1 MKKAMSVSTWAR
13 SMGFALMFAASSG
26 AVLSQGILYVNPQ
39 PQPYYS
45 MGGTPFDFYI
55 DINGD
60 GTNDFILRS
69 QDSGTSV
76 NNAVLIPQADCMIV
90 AMGGYVGDMTNG
102 DVVGSSL
109 NPIYQWTNT
118 KTTIGTLAILLD
130 QQFSENGNFAGQT
143 NGYIGFDL
151 VKNGL
156 NYYGWM
162 YVSSPDQDG
171 LAGDAGI
178 YGTITEWAY
187 ESSPNTPITVGA
199 VPEPSTWALLA
210 VGATFLFCRRKVIP

>member
-1 MKKAMSVSTWAR
+1 VKKTLSVSTWAR
-13 SMGFALMFAASSG
+13 SIGFALMLTMNGSVFG
-26 AVLSQGILYVNPQ
+26 QGVIYVAPN

-45 MGGTPFDFYI
+45 LGYPGTFDFDI

-69 QDSGTSV
+69 NEPGSGI
-76 NNAVLIPQADCMIV
+76 NNAVLIPQGDCMIV
-90 AMGGYVGDMTNG
+90 MMNSYVADMTNG

-109 NPIYQWTNT
+109 NPIYQWSNS
-118 KTTIGTLAILLD
+118 KTPITTLAELLD
-130 QQFSENGNFAGQT
+130 PIIAEDGNFTGQT

-151 VKNGL
+151 VENGL

-162 YVSSPDQDG
+162 YVSSPDEDG
-171 LAGDAGI
+171 LAGDAGT
-178 YGTITEWAY
+178 YGTITAWAY
-187 ESSPNTPITVGA
+187 ESDANTPIEAGT

-210 VGATFLFCRRKVIP
+210 TGATLLFCRRK